1 MDRAVS
7 NYASMK
13 TMRAEFRQTITNPLT
28 GTTSISRG
36 EILRRQPNLMA
47 INFTD
52 PSGDRI
58 VADGKAVWVRMDA
71 PDPWPHGVG
80 CPCGTADAL
89 GRVPLAS
96 GGHVVH
102 RM

>member
-1 MDRAVS
+1 MVMVDALAAQWGVS
-7 NYASMK
+7 
-13 TMRAEFRQTITNPLT
+13 PL
-28 GTTSISRG
+28 S
-36 EILRRQPNLMA
+36 
-47 INFTD
+47 
-52 PSGDRI
+52 
-58 VADGKAVWVRMDA
+58 DGKAVWVRMDA